1 MPSQKQRKGHIVQ
14 NENIQRYVSVK
25 FPLKSCKISNINI
38 EILRLHEDYVTTQ
51 FLPECYRMAWY
62 SWWHQIFETDR
73 RNVKRR
79 TICFSEE
86 VLHVGEEDRS
96 HTVSLQKF
104 VNEILLRA
112 AIDRLAAA
120 QQTIFLYLWH
130 CFYWGK

>member
-1 MPSQKQRKGHIVQ
+1 
-14 NENIQRYVSVK
+14 
-25 FPLKSCKISNINI
+25 
-38 EILRLHEDYVTTQ
+38 
-51 FLPECYRMAWY
+51 MAWY

-120 QQTIFLYLWH
+120 QQTIFLYL
-130 CFYWGK
+130 